1 MNLQDAIKFIIQT
14 GHDISTEN
22 GIQSDGALSIGLDT
36 LHGLLSMA
44 RGRSGDAAIAE
55 KTLEILIDDMQ
66 LNLPTLQQKRG
77 SKSPEILCLQES
89 LENINEY
96 LLVYAH
102 ERGLADTQWGVSLCA
117 FQFSPSNVS
126 CCVYGDFQAYHFREG
141 QINALFTQEMNNHLL
156 GRDTAFQAEACEQT
170 LQKGDVLAMISRDA
184 MTALGNEFL
193 RLTMSRFSDNLEMA
207 QRQINARAQH
217 EGLPSK
223 PEFILLRVDQVESAR
238 KWLGGLI
245 KR

>member
-1 MNLQDAIKFIIQT
+1 
-14 GHDISTEN
+14 
-22 GIQSDGALSIGLDT
+22 
-36 LHGLLSMA
+36 
-44 RGRSGDAAIAE
+44 
-55 KTLEILIDDMQ
+55 
-66 LNLPTLQQKRG
+66 
-77 SKSPEILCLQES
+77 
-89 LENINEY
+89 
-96 LLVYAH
+96 
-102 ERGLADTQWGVSLCA
+102 
-117 FQFSPSNVS
+117 
-126 CCVYGDFQAYHFREG
+126 
-141 QINALFTQEMNNHLL
+141 MNNHLL

-170 LQKGDVLAMISRDA
+170 LQEGDVLAMISRDA